1 MKITNVHER
10 ILAADP
16 GQITALLSDFA
27 RVWPTDITAAPRSVG
42 PGLYQ
47 AGPMLWQEIDRP
59 GAARAFRV
67 TKPAG
72 MHGQHWFEVTASEG
86 TTLLRHTVDATAT
99 GVFAALWR
107 ARIGS
112 LHDQILEAL
121 LDKVERSVA
130 SA

>member
-10 ILAADP
+10 TVAADP
-16 GQITALLSDFA
+16 GQVTALISDFTL
-27 RVWPTDITAAPRSVG
+27 VWPTDITAAPRPVG

-47 AGPMLWQEIDRP
+47 AGPMLWQEIARP